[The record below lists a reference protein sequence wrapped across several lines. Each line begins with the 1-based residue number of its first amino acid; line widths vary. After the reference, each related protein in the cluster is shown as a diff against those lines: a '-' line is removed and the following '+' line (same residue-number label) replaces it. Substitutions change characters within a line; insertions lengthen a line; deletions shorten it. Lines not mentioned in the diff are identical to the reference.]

1 MAKTEF
7 EGVPKMSVS
16 SSPAHRFAST
26 LLLSVTCSVA
36 AFGQIPGTP
45 QVPTPL
51 PDQTNPYAVNPDA
64 SIYSPEPSVDFGEIL
79 QGEVKPH
86 TFTIGNRGKEP
97 IEVRSVNPTCGC
109 TVAFLKTK
117 SGEVIDPKKLPLGK
131 ALHTLAP
138 DETCEV
144 SIEFNSAGQPT
155 HQLEKIIMVISSD
168 DKQPALRLSLR
179 ANVVMPLALEPNLLQ
194 FGELVKGEEKT
205 VSATGVLSRVE
216 NLEITGW
223 EQKPEWIDVK
233 TELITTPANQKA
245 IRFDVTIKGT
255 APLGYQSTTLVANT
269 TDAKLKS
276 IRVPIYANIKSQVVF
291 DSGSANNKEKLDF
304 QVIKFGEERTRS
316 LTIKNLN
323 PAVPYVVTGVDVES
337 AHKDKLKVDIVTITE
352 GVEYRIDVTTAKDLD
367 AKYFRGNLKIKANHA
382 DTPEKLITL
391 LGWVRK

>member
-1 MAKTEF
+1 
-7 EGVPKMSVS
+7 MSL
-16 SSPAHRFAST
+16 SP
-26 LLLSVTCSVA
+26 SVTRGFLSLALIA
-36 AFGQIPGTP
+36 ASYGAAAA
-45 QVPTPL
+45 QVPAVPHQ
-51 PDQTNPYAVNPDA
+51 PVPGQGDPANPYAVNPEA

-86 TFTIGNRGKEP
+86 TFTIGNRGKDP

-117 SGEVIDPKKLPLGK
+117 TGEVIDPKKLPLGK

-138 DETCEV
+138 GDTCEV

-233 TELITTPANQKA
+233 VETITTPANQKA
-245 IRFDVTIKGT
+245 LHFDVTIKGT
-255 APLGYQSTTLVANT
+255 APLGYQSATLVANT
-269 TDAKLKS
+269 NDAKLKS

-291 DSGSANNKEKLDF
+291 DSGSATNKEKLDF

-323 PAVPYVVTGVDVES
+323 AAIPYAVTGVEVES
-337 AHKDKLKVDIVTITE
+337 AHKDKLKVDVVTITE
-352 GVEYRIDVTTAKDLD
+352 GIEYRIDVTTAKDLD
-367 AKYFRGNLKIKANHA
+367 AKYFRGNLKIKASHP